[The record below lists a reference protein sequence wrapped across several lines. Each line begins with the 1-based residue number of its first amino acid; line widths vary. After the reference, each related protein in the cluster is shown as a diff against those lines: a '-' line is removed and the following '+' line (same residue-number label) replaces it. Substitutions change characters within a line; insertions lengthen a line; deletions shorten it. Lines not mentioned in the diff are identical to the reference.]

1 MRNFGRVIVACTSH
15 RNVVKASS
23 TNIPYDERLPLWSA
37 FIFTPTLFLFFPR
50 YLSHLRFLVMSTI
63 APSPWGV
70 GHALSNLAKGN
81 FESNAYRADT
91 EAQNEDQPPTE
102 HQAEQIV
109 HDLARQMSTVSS
121 VARRDTA
128 PLNPFHKDVSDSR
141 IDPNSADF
149 SAKAWLK
156 SVLAIQSRDPQR
168 CPGRTA
174 GVSFTNLSVHGYGS
188 ATDYQKTVGNVWL
201 DYFGS
206 FLRVIGVGK
215 KLRKIQILRNF
226 EGLVKSGEMLVV
238 LGRPGR
244 QVLHTAHLII
254 RTYYI

>member
-1 MRNFGRVIVACTSH
+1 
-15 RNVVKASS
+15 
-23 TNIPYDERLPLWSA
+23 
-37 FIFTPTLFLFFPR
+37 
-50 YLSHLRFLVMSTI
+50 MSTV

-70 GHALSNLAKGN
+70 GHALSNLTKGN
-81 FESNAYRADT
+81 SDSNRYQADT
-91 EAQNEDQPPTE
+91 EAQNENQAPTE
-102 HQAEQIV
+102 QQAEQIV

-149 SAKAWLK
+149 SAKAWVN

-168 CPGRTA
+168 YPGRTA

-188 ATDYQKTVGNVWL
+188 ATDYQKTVGNIWL

-206 FLRVIGVGK
+206 LLRVIGVGK

-244 QVLHTAHLII
+244 RVI
-254 RTYYI
+254 RTLHIIICTYYT